1 LRICVVS
8 PYFPSHRIPNY
19 IEGIFLLREAKQLQ
33 KQGHRFFVVACR
45 HSGLPKFEIVEGIPV
60 YRVSSVIIPKI
71 QYPIPNLFQLTN
83 TIIKISKRHRIDLLD
98 FWGQLYLTSLP
109 ILLLRK
115 IIKVPITVT
124 VGGFPGVDWFYG
136 NKIVDLVGLIHSLL
150 LAGLILKQ
158 ANGIRLEF
166 FSANEFLL
174 RLRIPNSKIHV
185 VKRGVDIERFRPFG
199 KREKAR
205 KELGIKKNNVVILF
219 VGRLE
224 QVKGIDYL
232 LQAAKQLLKEHNYLT
247 FMFAGEGTLRRK
259 YEEMTQSIREN
270 VIFLGFRNDICQLM
284 NAADIFVL
292 PSRSEA
298 HPISVLEANA
308 CGLPVVASR
317 VGGIPEMITD
327 GVNGI
332 CVKPKNANELAEALR
347 KLITNPSLA
356 EEMGKKG
363 RVFVKQC
370 FSEEVVAS
378 KVEKYYKH
386 VIGTE

>member
-1 LRICVVS
+1 MRICIVS
-8 PYFPSHRIPNY
+8 PYFPSRHVPNNV
-19 IEGIFLLREAKQLQ
+19 EGLFLLREAEKLM
-33 KQGHRFFVVACR
+33 KRGHKFFVVTCR
-45 HSGLPKFEIVEGIPV
+45 HHGLPKFEIVEGIPV

-83 TIIKISKRHRIDLLD
+83 IIIKISKKYRIDLLN
-98 FWGQLYLTSLP
+98 FWTQDYLTSLP
-109 ILLLRK
+109 VLFLRK

-136 NKIVDLVGLIHSLL
+136 NKIVDLVGLIHSLF
-150 LAGLILKQ
+150 LAGLILRQ
-158 ANGIRLEF
+158 ANRIRLEF
-166 FSANEFLL
+166 FSANAFLL
-174 RLRIPNSKIHV
+174 KLGIPNSKMHV
-185 VKRGVDIERFRPFG
+185 IKRGVDIERFRPIG
-199 KREKAR
+199 KRENIK

-232 LQAAKQLLKEHNYLT
+232 IQAAKQLLKEYNYLT
-247 FMFAGEGTLRRK
+247 FVFAGEGTLRRK

-270 VIFLGFRNDICQLM
+270 VMFLGFRNDVCQLM

-317 VGGIPEMITD
+317 VGGVPEIITD

-332 CVKPKNANELAEALR
+332 CVTPKNTNELAEALR

-356 EEMGKKG
+356 KEMGKKG

-370 FSEEVVAS
+370 FSEEIVAS
-378 KVEKYYKH
+378 KVEKYYQQ
-386 VIGTE
+386 VIRT